1 MTQRKGFTL
10 IELVIVVAI
19 IGILSMIA
27 VPQFNQVTQ
36 NARNSTWEANC
47 QTITSAIAMYQAGHN
62 GAVPSKAEDLNDF
75 INGGFYSLHGVPDKA
90 VYYLGDVTPPATD
103 GAKSTIGSRVAENAD
118 ENTVNATTGNSFI
131 SYYDNYTGNNST
143 YHFEDYGITTT
154 GTTKTYKGGV
164 FIYTMK

>member
-47 QTITSAIAMYQAGHN
+47 QTIVSAIAMYQAGNN
-62 GAVPSKAEDLNDF
+62 GATPTSNGALANYV
-75 INGGFYSLHGVPDKA
+75 NGGVDSLKGVPD
-90 VYYLGDVTPPATD
+90 GATYKID
-103 GAKSTIGSRVAENAD
+103 AD
-118 ENTVNATTGNSFI
+118 KFE
-131 SYYDNYTGNNST
+131 SYYGNYTGNNMT
-143 YHFEDYGITTT
+143 YHYGDYG
-154 GTTKTYKGGV
+154 GASGASTYKGGKFV
-164 FIYTMK
+164 YMMKSN